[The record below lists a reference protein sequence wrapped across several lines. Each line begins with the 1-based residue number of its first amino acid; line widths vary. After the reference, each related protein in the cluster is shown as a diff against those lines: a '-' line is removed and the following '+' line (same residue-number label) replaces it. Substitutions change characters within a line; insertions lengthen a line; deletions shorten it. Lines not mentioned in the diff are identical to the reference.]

1 MKKERERSWERERER
16 ERMENE
22 RERSNYIL
30 AMLMLICSEGH
41 SLPPI
46 FVKTSATKN
55 GKPNFH
61 QSHCTD
67 TFSKD
72 MMIFSLTMKS
82 RKEVK

>member
-46 FVKTSATKN
+46 FVKTSATKT
-55 GKPNFH
+55 G
-61 QSHCTD
+61 
-67 TFSKD
+67 
-72 MMIFSLTMKS
+72 SLISIKVIALAIS
-82 RKEVK
+82 QKI